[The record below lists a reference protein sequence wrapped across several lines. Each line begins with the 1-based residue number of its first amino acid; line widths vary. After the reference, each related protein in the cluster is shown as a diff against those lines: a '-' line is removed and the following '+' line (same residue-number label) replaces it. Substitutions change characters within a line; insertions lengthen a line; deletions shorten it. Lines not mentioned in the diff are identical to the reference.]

1 METYNKTQIKEL
13 EPNTTL
19 EIGDFDQFV
28 NNCGPMTI
36 VEVYQSLLELRK
48 KNITLYV
55 DTLGFWVNGVRDTD
69 ISIRGGQLT
78 WIGLIEYFKER
89 TVQNTPKKKPS
100 ESQQTQGVK
109 SSDLGVQRSNVL

>member
-1 METYNKTQIKEL
+1 METYNKKQIKEL

-36 VEVYQSLLELRK
+36 VEVYQSLLELQK

-55 DTLGFWVNGVRDTD
+55 DTLSFDVDRDTRINTGD
-69 ISIRGGQLT
+69 QLT
-78 WIGLIEYFKER
+78 WVGLIDYFKD
-89 TVQNTPKKKPS
+89 K
-100 ESQQTQGVK
+100 
-109 SSDLGVQRSNVL
+109 VLNRRNKEVS